1 MSAAAPAA
9 GAPDGPAPAE
19 DWEILDA
26 ATAALARAAHPFTDA
41 AHATGPS
48 GGVPAGD
55 PALTASAPASAPAP
69 AFAAP
74 PLQDAVAFVHRLAV
88 RQRFSPPC
96 AVLALCYLERVA
108 HALPLAATSARR
120 LILTAL
126 LVAAK
131 FHDDHTFTNRDWA
144 ASDAISLQDLNRL
157 ELLFLKALDWRAAL
171 SQADYL
177 DARARLLA
185 EHKAASPAPSRRAR
199 PASPPSPGAALA
211 RARQAPA
218 LAPAQAPAPQ
228 SPAPSPRGS
237 PARLPAATRAA
248 HADTKCFRR
257 APCARG
263 AS

>member
-1 MSAAAPAA
+1 M
-9 GAPDGPAPAE
+9 
-19 DWEILDA
+19 LDA
-26 ATAALARAAHPFTDA
+26 ATAALARAAHPRADA
-41 AHATGPS
+41 A
-48 GGVPAGD
+48 
-55 PALTASAPASAPAP
+55 LAPAFAASAP

-96 AVLALCYLERVA
+96 AVLALCYLQRVA

-185 EHKAASPAPSRRAR
+185 EHAASPAPARRAR
-199 PASPPSPGAALA
+199 PASPPSPGAAA
-211 RARQAPA
+211 AP
-218 LAPAQAPAPQ
+218 PAPAPP

-237 PARLPAATRAA
+237 PARLPPATQAE
-248 HADTKCFRR
+248 HA
-257 APCARG
+257 
-263 AS
+263 

>member
-1 MSAAAPAA
+1 MSAAAPA
-9 GAPDGPAPAE
+9 E
-19 DWEILDA
+19 DWEMLDA
-26 ATAALARAAHPFTDA
+26 ATAALARAAHPRADA
-41 AHATGPS
+41 APATGPSGALTARGPS
-48 GGVPAGD
+48 GGVPSGD
-55 PALTASAPASAPAP
+55 PAHPAPASAP

-185 EHKAASPAPSRRAR
+185 EHAASPAPARRAR

-211 RARQAPA
+211 RAR
-218 LAPAQAPAPQ
+218 LAPPAPAPP

-237 PARLPAATRAA
+237 PARLPAGTQAE
-248 HADTKCFRR
+248 HAETKCSRR
-257 APCARG
+257 APCARC